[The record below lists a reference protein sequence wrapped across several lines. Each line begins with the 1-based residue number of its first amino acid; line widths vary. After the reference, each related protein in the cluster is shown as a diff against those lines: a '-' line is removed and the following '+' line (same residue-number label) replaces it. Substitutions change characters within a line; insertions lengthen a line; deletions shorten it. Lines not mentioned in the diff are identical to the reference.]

1 MIRELKNRMSTMLI
15 PAFLRLHL
23 ATTNLGGMCYLL
35 TVVSV
40 CELKEIFLELYT
52 LVYLYLKSRIP
63 DL

>member
-1 MIRELKNRMSTMLI
+1 MLI

-23 ATTNLGGMCYLL
+23 AATNLGGMFYLL